1 MTKEFLVL
9 DALGGGPF
17 APKAKAGGLKGFSH
31 MVDYFALGQSGNFT
45 NLLKS
50 NSVRPGSPNNPVGA
64 IFRGLRFFDPGHRI
78 AGLFGFHDS

>member
-1 MTKEFLVL
+1 ML

-17 APKAKAGGLKGFSH
+17 APKSKAGGLEGFSH
-31 MVDYFALGQSGNFT
+31 MVDYLALGQSGNFT

-78 AGLFGFHDS
+78 AGLFGFHDI

>member
-1 MTKEFLVL
+1 ML

-17 APKAKAGGLKGFSH
+17 APKSKAGGLEGFSH

-64 IFRGLRFFDPGHRI
+64 IFRGFRFFDSGHRI
-78 AGLFGFHDS
+78 AGLFRIHHS

>member
-17 APKAKAGGLKGFSH
+17 APKAKAGGLEGFSH
-31 MVDYFALGQSGNFT
+31 MVDYLALGQSGNFT

>member
-50 NSVRPGSPNNPVGA
+50 NSVCPGSPNNPVVA

-78 AGLFGFHDS
+78 AGLFGFHDF